1 MERFVKRLFVV
12 VLLSGMC
19 MAGYGQSRAIVDI
32 RGDKAVP
39 VPVGDSTAMAIVGHV
54 MFHHNGAIL
63 SCDSAVRY
71 SPDYIECFDNVIIN
85 RDSTYVYGDRAD
97 FNGITNIASVYAPI
111 VKTVDGDMTMYSY
124 DMEFNTLTN
133 IGRFT
138 RGGTIAQR
146 DNLME
151 AVEAIYH
158 ADERDIFFVRDVVMR
173 NEEYIIQT
181 DSMGYNFDTE
191 IVTFYRP
198 GQIWNKDGDFLSA
211 DEGTYDRIN
220 DTYSFTR
227 NSYILTKDQE
237 VFADSITYLKSS
249 GLAYMFKDIQIHD
262 QVQLAYLFGDIGVY
276 WTDDQQAVMSE
287 NPSAIAYDEAENPD
301 SVYLRGDIMMM
312 HQLESTRKFTE
323 EIAAQLTL
331 PTREQLDSIK
341 QGIWSGQVILR
352 PDSLLPDSLS
362 SWGHLYGEGLDSTAL
377 ERGMR
382 GELLPDSLAGGILP
396 DSIAYS
402 IELADS
408 LGSGL
413 LPDSLASGLP
423 IGQAR
428 PVEEPSR
435 QRYPLITDP
444 PAPEPQVEENI
455 PAEQPDTVKQ
465 ETSSMEEQTPAPAKS
480 KRQIRQERRL
490 ERRRQQMQ
498 EYAEREGLLPVD
510 TLPAVDSLPPIDSAL
525 LMGPVDSLPKDS
537 LQRVVRA
544 FRNVRIFR
552 SDLQAVCD
560 SLVAYSID
568 SAMHMYGA
576 PVLWNE
582 ESQITADIVRAYSR
596 NQQLDWA
603 EFEGEPLIAQWVLDS
618 LYNQITGDKMEA
630 FFRDNDIVRMDV
642 LQNAKSYYY
651 MQQDGRPGEIGGF
664 LDLKSQDITILFDSL
679 KISYIIPKVAPEYIM
694 YPMEKIPDTQ
704 PQRFPNFVWHDAIRP
719 KTHFE
724 VCDRPLR
731 SSQRAESESI
741 PYPQFRITDRI
752 DQDKKRFIQ
761 QNIWRDRSDIL
772 SVDPSYFR
780 NQRF

>member
-1 MERFVKRLFVV
+1 MERFVKRLFAVA
-12 VLLSGMC
+12 LL
-19 MAGYGQSRAIVDI
+19 AGLCITGSGQSRAIVDI

-39 VPVGDSTAMAIVGHV
+39 VPAGDSTAMAIVGNV

-71 SPDYIECFDNVIIN
+71 SPDYIECFNNVIIN

-138 RGGTIAQR
+138 QGGTISQR

-191 IVTFYRP
+191 IVTFYKP

-211 DEGTYDRIN
+211 DEGAYDRIN

-237 VFADSITYLKSS
+237 VFADSITYLKTS

-312 HQLESTRKFTE
+312 HQLESTLKFTQ
-323 EIAAQLTL
+323 EIASQLTL

-341 QGIWSGQVILR
+341 RGIWSAQVILR

-362 SWGHLYGEGLDSTAL
+362 SWGHLYGEGMDSTAL
-377 ERGMR
+377 EYGMR
-382 GELLPDSLAGGILP
+382 GEVLPDSLSGGSTLP
-396 DSIAYS
+396 DS
-402 IELADS
+402 
-408 LGSGL
+408 LGAGS

-423 IGQAR
+423 IGEAK
-428 PVEEPSR
+428 PLEDPSQ

-444 PAPEPQVEENI
+444 PDHEPQAGEHIPEEQME
-455 PAEQPDTVKQ
+455 PVKQ
-465 ETSSMEEQTPAPAKS
+465 ETPPPVEESEETPVVTKS

-498 EYAEREGLLPVD
+498 EYAEREGLLPAD
-510 TLPAVDSLPPIDSAL
+510 TLPAVDSLPP
-525 LMGPVDSLPKDS
+525 VDSTLLVQPDTLPKDS

-552 SDLQAVCD
+552 TDIQAVCD

-596 NQQLDWA
+596 DQQLDWA
-603 EFEGEPLIAQWVLDS
+603 EFEGDPLIAQWVLDS

-630 FFRDNDIVRMDV
+630 FFKDNDIVRMDV
-642 LQNAKSYYY
+642 LQNSKSYYY
-651 MQQDGRPGEIGGF
+651 MQQDDRPGEIGGF

-679 KISYIIPKVAPEYIM
+679 KISYIIPKVEPEYVM

-704 PQRFPNFVWHDAIRP
+704 AQRFPNFQWHDAIRP

-724 VCDRPLR
+724 VCDRELR
-731 SSQRAESESI
+731 PSQREESESI